1 MVIAIISLSQGCFR
15 PGQCPDP
22 DIECEDCGLVSYCS
36 WGCRARDQA
45 GLHRLECGAWRGAG
59 ERPVRDEVRV
69 MIRAVMKLR
78 ESEQGDDIVMGG
90 GEGDEVPGRQ
100 ERRRFEHLLSHKTD
114 FLKNKQKTEDIKLL
128 YEETE
133 EFLRDE
139 MPSFDTFIEILG
151 RLYINGFEIC
161 DSDMQTYGWG
171 VYLGVR

>member
-1 MVIAIISLSQGCFR
+1 M
-15 PGQCPDP
+15 
-22 DIECEDCGLVSYCS
+22 
-36 WGCRARDQA
+36 
-45 GLHRLECGAWRGAG
+45 WREAG

-78 ESEQGDDIVMGG
+78 EERDEDSDLVMGG
-90 GEGDEVPGRQ
+90 GQGDKVPGR
-100 ERRRFEHLLSHKTD
+100 EELRRFEHLLSHKSD
-114 FLKNKQKTEDIKLL
+114 FLKNKQKTEAIKLL

-133 EFLRDE
+133 EFLRDK

-161 DSDMQTYGWG
+161 DSEMQTYGWG